1 MVRDGTG
8 GRFTRTEQ
16 GWLAM
21 VQMTRRERMVYVL
34 LEDERPIGQ
43 VVAPVGSPV
52 LAPGAGTLYLR
63 REAER
68 PAAAA

>member
-1 MVRDGTG
+1 
-8 GRFTRTEQ
+8 
-16 GWLAM
+16 M